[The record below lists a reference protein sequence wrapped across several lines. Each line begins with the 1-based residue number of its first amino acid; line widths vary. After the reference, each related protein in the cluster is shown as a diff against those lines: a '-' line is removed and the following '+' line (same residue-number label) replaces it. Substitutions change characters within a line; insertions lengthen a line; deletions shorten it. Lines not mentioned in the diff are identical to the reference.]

1 MKRNIYKKDKGR
13 MTRNKM
19 RGGQEDGEDDK
30 GVVVAMTSE
39 KMINRGRMYDQKKE
53 IKKGKRLELQKRIWK
68 DYYWMNGNQEKK

>member
-1 MKRNIYKKDKGR
+1 

-39 KMINRGRMYDQKKE
+39 KTEGECMTKKKE

>member
-1 MKRNIYKKDKGR
+1 

-39 KMINRGRMYDQKKE
+39 NMINRGRMYDQKK
-53 IKKGKRLELQKRIWK
+53 R
-68 DYYWMNGNQEKK
+68 N

>member
-39 KMINRGRMYDQKKE
+39 KMINRGRMYDQKK
-53 IKKGKRLELQKRIWK
+53 R
-68 DYYWMNGNQEKK
+68 N